1 MDGVEG
7 GSEVGNGGK
16 KGEERLLRR
25 REINEGNSKNQRN
38 QFNWGASIRKRK
50 LSSKR
55 SKGKKERRKKGY
67 ED

>member
-25 REINEGNSKNQRN
+25 REINEGNSKRFGQKRKNLRQRN
-38 QFNWGASIRKRK
+38 QFNWGASNRKRK
-50 LSSKR
+50 PSSKR
-55 SKGKKERRKKGY
+55 SKGKK
-67 ED
+67 